1 MKRPK
6 GVTVIAVYFVASAT
20 VQVPLVRLLSRN
32 DPDLASRPLLLL
44 ASAALIVLSV
54 GLWRMKNWARV
65 STTILSVA
73 GLISG
78 VAVSM
83 SLWPV
88 WDEFGLWLANGL
100 IMAAIHL
107 WIAVYLLSST
117 VKQAFLTRS

>member
-6 GVTVIAVYFVASAT
+6 GVTVIAVYFMASAT
-20 VQVPLVRLLSRN
+20 VLVPLVLLLSRN

-78 VAVSM
+78 AVSM
-83 SLWPV
+83 FLWPV
-88 WDEFGLWLANGL
+88 WDEFGLWRADGL
-100 IMAAIHL
+100 IIAAIHL
-107 WIAVYLLSST
+107 WIAVNLLSST

>member
-6 GVTVIAVYFVASAT
+6 GVTVIAVYFMASAT
-20 VQVPLVRLLSRN
+20 VLVPLVLLLSRN

-73 GLISG
+73 GLISC
-78 VAVSM
+78 AVSM
-83 SLWPV
+83 FLWPV
-88 WDEFGLWLANGL
+88 WDEFGFWLAEGL
-100 IMAAIHL
+100 IIAAIHL

>member
-6 GVTVIAVYFVASAT
+6 GVTVIAVYFMASAT
-20 VQVPLVRLLSRN
+20 LLVPLVLLLSRN

-78 VAVSM
+78 AVSM
-83 SLWPV
+83 FLWPV
-88 WDEFGLWLANGL
+88 WDEFGLWLAEGL
-100 IMAAIHL
+100 IIAAIHL

>member
-6 GVTVIAVYFVASAT
+6 GVTVIAVYFMASAT

-78 VAVSM
+78 AVSM
-83 SLWPV
+83 FLWLV
-88 WDEFGLWLANGL
+88 WDEFGLWLADGL